1 MDTVWAPRW
10 CNAHEAQRVD
20 RGRWAR
26 GETRTSLLGPNGLP
40 GCSALRR
47 CHCVSQFSTNL
58 SELPRSLSWRRARYK
73 QRLLFWVI
81 LWKNELSCFS
91 PAFAN
96 TLANSRS
103 TCIYR
108 NCDLRSSSSKGCR
121 FPPPWQF
128 LLFVTPELP
137 SSCRNTDILI
147 ESLLCVAHYC
157 LRLIFGLPSPCLWEV
172 LVLLRLWS

>member
-10 CNAHEAQRVD
+10 CNAHEAQRVTEAD
-20 RGRWAR
+20 EPEGKPGQAC
-26 GETRTSLLGPNGLP
+26 SGPA
-40 GCSALRR
+40 GCQAAP
-47 CHCVSQFSTNL
+47 L
-58 SELPRSLSWRRARYK
+58 SGDVTVFPSFPPIYQSCLRSLSWRRARYK

-121 FPPPWQF
+121 FSPPWQF

-172 LVLLRLWS
+172 LVFLRLWS